1 MQIACALKRVDIQ
14 QETIIKPAPPAEEAM
29 ERIINLCGISL
40 WPHGAKHVLPDG
52 SLVQAFANPDISSL
66 PPKME
71 ACMYAGAKTSTLGY
85 VGVASQRIENG
96 SQYNA
101 MILLN
106 QNSFTQNNITCEIK
120 IYENYQVK

>member
-52 SLVQAFANPDISSL
+52 SLVQVFRESRYIILATKDGSLHVRWRQDLNFRIRWSGIAENRKWESIQCNDI
-66 PPKME
+66 
-71 ACMYAGAKTSTLGY
+71 
-85 VGVASQRIENG
+85 
-96 SQYNA
+96 
-101 MILLN
+101 
-106 QNSFTQNNITCEIK
+106 IK
-120 IYENYQVK
+120 SK